1 MCAPF
6 FRWTTRWCRRLLRPT
21 ECISKLSSRQRN
33 KPLSP
38 ACTDAISRSVKQAPS
53 PQVAH
58 YLCLTAIHQ
67 QARTLVEFG
76 TSHGYSTLHLAAAA
90 QRTGGRVFSLDRV
103 PEKTKAAQANL
114 RQAGLDHLV
123 ECYTGEGDAF
133 IAALP
138 ERVDFVFVDFGLPA
152 FAPMFTMLESRL
164 VSGAFLFVD
173 GWSKVE
179 QWDQNPEWAAFRSRL
194 DETADW
200 LTYILPLEKSHLI
213 AVKLA

>member
-1 MCAPF
+1 MRIEALFTPAQQALVAGLH
-6 FRWTTRWCRRLLRPT
+6 RRDQQERRAGSTDPLRL
-21 ECISKLSSRQRN
+21 K
-33 KPLSP
+33 
-38 ACTDAISRSVKQAPS
+38 AVS

-58 YLCLTAIHQ
+58 YLYLTAIHQ
-67 QARTLVEFG
+67 QARILVEFG

-90 QRTGGRVFSLDRV
+90 QRIGGRVFSLDRM
-103 PEKTKAAQANL
+103 PEKTAAARANL

-123 ECYTGEGDAF
+123 ECYTGQGDAF

-152 FAPMFTMLESRL
+152 FTPMFAMLESRL
-164 VSGAFLFVD
+164 VPGAFLFVD

-179 QWDQNPEWAAFRSRL
+179 QWDQNPAWAAFRSRL
-194 DETADW
+194 DEMSDY

-213 AVKLA
+213 AVKLS

>member
-1 MCAPF
+1 MHIEDLFTPTQQALVAGLH
-6 FRWTTRWCRRLLRPT
+6 RRDQQERQDGSTDPLR
-21 ECISKLSSRQRN
+21 LR
-33 KPLSP
+33 
-38 ACTDAISRSVKQAPS
+38 AVS

-90 QRTGGRVFSLDRV
+90 QRTGGRVFSLDQV
-103 PEKTKAAQANL
+103 SEKTVAAQANL
-114 RQAGLDHLV
+114 CQAGLDHLV

-133 IAALP
+133 IASLP

-164 VSGAFLFVD
+164 VAGAFLFVD

-179 QWDQNPEWAAFRSRL
+179 QWDQNPDWAAFRSSL
-194 DETADW
+194 DETSDY
-200 LTYILPLEKSHLI
+200 LTYILSLEKSHLI
-213 AVKLA
+213 AVRL

>member
-1 MCAPF
+1 MHIEDLFTPTQQALVADLH
-6 FRWTTRWCRRLLRPT
+6 RRDQQERQAGSTDPLRL
-21 ECISKLSSRQRN
+21 KAV
-33 KPLSP
+33 SP
-38 ACTDAISRSVKQAPS
+38 E
-53 PQVAH
+53 VAH
-58 YLCLTAIHQ
+58 YLCLTAVHQ

-90 QRTGGRVFSLDRV
+90 QRIGGRVYSLDRM

-123 ECYTGEGDAF
+123 ECYTGEGADF

-164 VSGAFLFVD
+164 VRGAFLFVD

-194 DETADW
+194 DETADY

-213 AVKLA
+213 AVKLS